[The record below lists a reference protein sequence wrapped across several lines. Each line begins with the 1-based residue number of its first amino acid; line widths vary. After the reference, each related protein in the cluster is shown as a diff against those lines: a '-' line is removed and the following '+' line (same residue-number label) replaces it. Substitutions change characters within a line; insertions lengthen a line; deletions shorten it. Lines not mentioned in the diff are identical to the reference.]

1 MWAADLR
8 ISVMKIRSIVFG
20 ALASASL
27 LVAHGPLQAQAAPP
41 AQAETRRV
49 SVTYQAA
56 PLREVLQ
63 AFAAFSGASIVAG
76 AGVDG
81 LVTVDINNQPWDVA
95 LEAILAS
102 LGLYAVEERSGI
114 IRVQSMA
121 ANATQETVEPI
132 VTRSYRLSFARAS
145 EVQPSLA
152 ALLTERGAI
161 SILESTNTVVV
172 SDIARVHQTI
182 AALLR

>member
-1 MWAADLR
+1 
-8 ISVMKIRSIVFG
+8 V
-20 ALASASL
+20 SATWQ
-27 LVAHGPLQAQAAPP
+27 G
-41 AQAETRRV
+41 
-49 SVTYQAA
+49 A

-63 AFAAFSGASIVAG
+63 AFAAYSGASIVAG

-81 LVTVDINNQPWDVA
+81 FVTVDINNQPWDVA

-121 ANATQETVEPI
+121 ATSTRETVEPI
-132 VTRSYRLSFARAS
+132 ITRSYRLSFARAS
-145 EVQPSLA
+145 EIQASLA
-152 ALLTERGAI
+152 PLLTERGAI

-182 AALLR
+182 AGLVR